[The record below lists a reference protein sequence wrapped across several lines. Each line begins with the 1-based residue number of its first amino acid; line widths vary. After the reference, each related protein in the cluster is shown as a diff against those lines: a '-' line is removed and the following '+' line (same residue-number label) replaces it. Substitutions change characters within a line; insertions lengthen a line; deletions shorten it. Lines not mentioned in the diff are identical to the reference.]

1 MAYKYIFDPIAAD
14 EYEEAFKWYEKKSA
28 VAADGLIIAVQDAIF
43 AVCANPDRYR
53 NTYKS
58 LGEITLKKYPYNLIY
73 YIDQNKK
80 VIIITSSYH
89 HKRNPKG
96 KYIKSKNGK

>member
-1 MAYKYIFDPIAAD
+1 MAYKYIFNPIAAD
-14 EYEEAFKWYEKKSA
+14 EYEETYKWYEEKSA

-53 NTYKS
+53 NTYKN
-58 LGEITLKKYPYNLIY
+58 LREITLKKYPYNLIY
-73 YIDQNKK
+73 YTDQNKK
-80 VIIITSSYH
+80 LIIITSLYH

-96 KYIKSKNGK
+96 KYINSKHRK